1 VQASSTRSALCS
13 NNRITAAL
21 RSAAPAG
28 VGVRSGHQGAG
39 GGTIQ
44 PDGGG
49 VVRIDHRAHHPG
61 GGHLCGG
68 PS

>member
-13 NNRITAAL
+13 NSRITAAL

-39 GGTIQ
+39 GARSSPT
-44 PDGGG
+44 
-49 VVRIDHRAHHPG
+49 VAV
-61 GGHLCGG
+61 
-68 PS
+68 